1 MQVVS
6 FEAEKIKISLYRLQ
20 KALNYHLPSDIRVKI
35 TRKALPGFHPRFS
48 AKEKTYRYYVCRREV
63 LSPFLKD
70 YVYHFPY
77 KLDQRLMKSSLYHF
91 GGRRDFRAFQASGSS
106 QKTTTCNMKDINIR
120 KTREGFYIEIT
131 ADRFL
136 YKMARKIAGT
146 IIETGRKKISLS
158 DMEHIFAGKIK
169 PGATAPAQ
177 GLFLWKISY

>member
-1 MQVVS
+1 
-6 FEAEKIKISLYRLQ
+6 
-20 KALNYHLPSDIRVKI
+20 
-35 TRKALPGFHPRFS
+35 
-48 AKEKTYRYYVCRREV
+48 
-63 LSPFLKD
+63 
-70 YVYHFPY
+70 
-77 KLDQRLMKSSLYHF
+77 
-91 GGRRDFRAFQASGSS
+91 
-106 QKTTTCNMKDINIR
+106 MKDINIR